1 MELAYK
7 YLSQIPPKGKKKF
20 DEEFMYTS
28 EGDIRSPRPSR
39 NVAPA
44 AFLGP
49 GSKGA
54 GFDNVSTR
62 GI

>member
-7 YLSQIPPKGKKKF
+7 YMSQIPPKGKTKF
-20 DEEFMYTS
+20 DEEFLYTS
-28 EGDIRSPRPSR
+28 EGNISSPRPSR

-49 GSKGA
+49 RSKGA
-54 GFDNVSTR
+54 GFSNVSTR
-62 GI
+62 GL

>member
-7 YLSQIPPKGKKKF
+7 YMSQIPPKGKTKF

-28 EGDIRSPRPSR
+28 EGNISSPRPSR

-44 AFLGP
+44 VFLGP

-54 GFDNVSTR
+54 GFSNVSTR
-62 GI
+62 GL

>member
-7 YLSQIPPKGKKKF
+7 YMSQIPPKGKKKF
-20 DEEFMYTS
+20 DEEFMYIS
-28 EGDIRSPRPSR
+28 EGNISSPRPSR

-54 GFDNVSTR
+54 GFSNVSTR

>member
-28 EGDIRSPRPSR
+28 AGNIASPRPPRGAS
-39 NVAPA
+39 PA
-44 AFLGP
+44 VFLGP
-49 GSKGA
+49 GSKGP
-54 GFDNVSTR
+54 GFGNVSTR
-62 GI
+62 GL

>member
-7 YLSQIPPKGKKKF
+7 YMSQIPPKGKTKF
-20 DEEFMYTS
+20 DEEFLYTS
-28 EGDIRSPRPSR
+28 EGNISSPRPSR

-54 GFDNVSTR
+54 GFGNVSTR
-62 GI
+62 GL

>member
-7 YLSQIPPKGKKKF
+7 YLNQLPPKGKKKF
-20 DEEFMYTS
+20 DEEFMYVS
-28 EGDIRSPRPSR
+28 EGDVSSPLPSR

-44 AFLGP
+44 SFLGP

-54 GFDNVSTR
+54 GFSNVSTK

>member
-28 EGDIRSPRPSR
+28 AGNIASPRPPRGAS
-39 NVAPA
+39 PS

-49 GSKGA
+49 GS
-54 GFDNVSTR
+54 
-62 GI
+62 

>member
-7 YLSQIPPKGKKKF
+7 YLNQIPPKKKKF
-20 DEEFMYTS
+20 DEEFMYVS

-39 NVAPA
+39 VNAPA
-44 AFLGP
+44 TFLGP
-49 GSKGA
+49 GSKGP
-54 GFDNVSTR
+54 GFGNVSTR

>member
-7 YLSQIPPKGKKKF
+7 YMSQIPPKGKKKF

-28 EGDIRSPRPSR
+28 EGNISSPRSPRNVSPS
-39 NVAPA
+39 

-54 GFDNVSTR
+54 GFSNVSTR
-62 GI
+62 GL

>member
-7 YLSQIPPKGKKKF
+7 YMSQIPPKGKTKF
-20 DEEFMYTS
+20 DEEFLYAS
-28 EGDIRSPRPSR
+28 EGNISSPRPSR

-54 GFDNVSTR
+54 GFSNVSTR
-62 GI
+62 GL

>member
-7 YLSQIPPKGKKKF
+7 YLNQIPPKGKKKF
-20 DEEFMYTS
+20 DEEFMYVS
-28 EGDIRSPRPSR
+28 EGNINSPRPSR

-44 AFLGP
+44 SFLGP

-54 GFDNVSTR
+54 GFGNVSTK

>member
-1 MELAYK
+1 M
-7 YLSQIPPKGKKKF
+7 SQIPPKGKKKF

-39 NVAPA
+39 TVAPA

-54 GFDNVSTR
+54 GFGNVSTR